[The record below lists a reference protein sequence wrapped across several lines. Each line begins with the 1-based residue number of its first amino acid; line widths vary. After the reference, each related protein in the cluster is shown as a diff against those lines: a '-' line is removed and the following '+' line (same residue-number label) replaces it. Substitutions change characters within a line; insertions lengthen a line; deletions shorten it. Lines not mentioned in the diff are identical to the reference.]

1 MLSRSLGIIALSS
14 GAVLI
19 ALPIDAQKH
28 DSQQT
33 ARLPAATV
41 SVGPTTRMLLIA
53 PHPDDEVLAAGGLL
67 QHLRAARGALRVVYL
82 TDGEGYREGV
92 QAEEHVRAPTV
103 SDYRA
108 YGHQREHEARAVL
121 RLLGFGAGSITFLG
135 FPNGGLSRMMTTY
148 WSEHRRAYRSPYTRL
163 DRPSKSEI
171 LVPDTEF
178 RGEDL
183 SEELAQIIDDFSPTV
198 IVVPRKEDQHADHC
212 AAWFFLA
219 DALGDVRRA
228 HPDFDVDLL
237 NYIIHY
243 YSWPFEDDAPRI
255 PPPEGLSGGV
265 SGWLNVPLTAA
276 EVKTKREAL
285 GLYKSQM
292 DVMGWFLNGFARRN
306 EWFSRPPPPHV
317 TLPVRRNPCAA
328 F

>member
-1 MLSRSLGIIALSS
+1 MLFRPLPIIALSLGTILVGLPL
-14 GAVLI
+14 GA
-19 ALPIDAQKH
+19 QSH
-28 DSQQT
+28 DNQQT
-33 ARLPAATV
+33 ARPRAATV
-41 SVGPTTRMLLIA
+41 SVGPATRMLVIA

-67 QHLRAARGALRVVYL
+67 QHLRAASGVLRVAYL

-92 QAEEHVRAPTV
+92 QAEDHVIAPTV

-108 YGHQREHEARAVL
+108 YGHQREHEARAAL

-183 SEELAQIIDDFSPTV
+183 SEELAQIIDDFAPTM
-198 IVVPRKEDQHADHC
+198 ILVPRKEDQHADHC

-219 DALGDVRRA
+219 DALGDVRRV
-228 HPDFDVDLL
+228 HPGFDVDLI

-255 PPPEGLSGGV
+255 PAPEGLSGGM
-265 SGWLNVPLTAA
+265 SGWLNVPLSAG
-276 EVKTKREAL
+276 EVKTKRAAL
-285 GLYKSQM
+285 ALYKSQM

-306 EWFSRPPPPHV
+306 EWFSRPTPPHV
-317 TLPVRRNPCAA
+317 ALPVRRSPCDA

>member
-1 MLSRSLGIIALSS
+1 MLLRLPIIAVSF
-14 GAVLI
+14 GTVLV
-19 ALPIDAQKH
+19 ALPLGAQSH

-33 ARLPAATV
+33 ARPRAATV
-41 SVGPTTRMLLIA
+41 SVGPATRMLVVA

-67 QHLRAARGALRVVYL
+67 QHLRAASGVLRVVYL

-92 QAEEHVRAPTV
+92 QVEDHVIAPTV

-148 WSEHRRAYRSPYTRL
+148 WSEHRHAYRSPYTRL

-171 LVPDTEF
+171 LVPNTEF

-183 SEELAQIIDDFSPTV
+183 SEELAQIIDDFAPTM
-198 IVVPRKEDQHADHC
+198 ILVPRKEDQHADHC

-219 DALGDVRRA
+219 DALGDVTRV
-228 HPDFDVDLL
+228 HPGFDVDLI

-255 PPPEGLSGGV
+255 PPPEGLSGGA
-265 SGWLNVPLTAA
+265 SGWLNVPLSAD
-276 EVKTKREAL
+276 EVKTKRAAL
-285 GLYKSQM
+285 ALYKSQM

>member
-1 MLSRSLGIIALSS
+1 ML
-14 GAVLI
+14 V
-19 ALPIDAQKH
+19 
-28 DSQQT
+28 
-33 ARLPAATV
+33 
-41 SVGPTTRMLLIA
+41 IA

-67 QHLRAARGALRVVYL
+67 QHLREANGALRVVYL

-92 QAEEHVRAPTV
+92 QAEGHVIAPKV

-108 YGHQREHEARAVL
+108 YGHQREHEARAAL
-121 RLLGFGAGSITFLG
+121 RVLGFGAGSITFLG
-135 FPNGGLSRMMTTY
+135 FPNGGLNRLMTTY

-183 SEELAQIIDDFSPTV
+183 SEELAQIIGDFAPTT
-198 IVVPRKEDQHADHC
+198 ILVPRKEDQHVDHC

-219 DALGDVRRA
+219 DALGDHRRV
-228 HPDFDVDLL
+228 HPGLDVDVI

-243 YSWPFEDDAPRI
+243 YSWPFEDEAPRI
-255 PPPEGLSGGV
+255 PPPEGLRGGV
-265 SGWLNVPLTAA
+265 SGWLNVPLNAVQLKNKRAA
-276 EVKTKREAL
+276 LAQ
-285 GLYKSQM
+285 YKSQM

-306 EWFSRPPPPHV
+306 EWFSRPAPPRV
-317 TLPVRRNPCAA
+317 ALPVGRSPCDD
-328 F
+328 FS